1 MWSTW
6 LQHETQ
12 ITVRRQQRKAPAL
25 NTCLDVKI
33 LSSTPTLVA
42 YEIRPY
48 NMIFKYMNGSIVL
61 VEGWKVFLLTCG
73 SG

>member
-1 MWSTW
+1 MWSTIISKGTAG
-6 LQHETQ
+6 E
-12 ITVRRQQRKAPAL
+12 APAL

-42 YEIRPY
+42 YETRLY
-48 NMIFKYMNGSIVL
+48 NMIFKYKNGSIVL
-61 VEGWKVFLLTCG
+61 VEGWKVFLLICG